1 MARDYLTE
9 QGGVYEGDICMTDG
23 TFFDDMR
30 RKEREILA
38 EIDPEALKILDEE
51 DAERERFYAEEEGDA
66 RT

>member
-1 MARDYLTE
+1 MARDYLAE
-9 QGGVYEGDICMTDG
+9 QGGVYEGDVCTTDG

-51 DAERERFYAEEEGDA
+51 DAEWERLCAEEDDNA
-66 RT
+66 